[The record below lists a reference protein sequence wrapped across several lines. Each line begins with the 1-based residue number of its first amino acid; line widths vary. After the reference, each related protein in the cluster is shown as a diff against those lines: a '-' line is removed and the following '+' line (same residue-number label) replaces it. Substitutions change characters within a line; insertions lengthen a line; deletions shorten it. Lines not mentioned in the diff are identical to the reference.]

1 MQKNSSLSNIYFGS
15 LLFMNLP
22 KNLYLFLKKCKNYA
36 EIPIAAEAQTNFFGL
51 PMI

>member
-1 MQKNSSLSNIYFGS
+1 MKDLA
-15 LLFMNLP
+15 
-22 KNLYLFLKKCKNYA
+22 KKCEFISQKKYRKYA